1 MEELGWGFF
10 SGINH
15 GISKSKCQRNLK
27 HCIYWCNILCH
38 FFFEKTYPI
47 SLTTLC
53 VLTHWRFAVVF
64 EDEVSLLPHT
74 SLVLVTVALT
84 ICSMEDFQCLWKL
97 FKDGLNLLQI
107 YQERTLSL
115 FFFCPPSF
123 PFFLRVILLSYRKAQ
138 DYPLSPQLLR
148 TFEYL
153 LYYYFFTFHVN
164 TVAWS
169 NVFF

>member
-1 MEELGWGFF
+1 MPKESQTL
-10 SGINH
+10 
-15 GISKSKCQRNLK
+15 
-27 HCIYWCNILCH
+27 YILVQY
-38 FFFEKTYPI
+38 FMSLFFEKTYPI

-97 FKDGLNLLQI
+97 FKDGLNLFQI

-123 PFFLRVILLSYRKAQ
+123 PFFLRFILPSYRKAK

-153 LYYYFFTFHVN
+153 LYYYFFLLSRLTQLLGLMCSFSYGTTEVN
-164 TVAWS
+164 VA
-169 NVFF
+169 